1 MNPDYLR
8 PIADHLWQSTLFA
21 GIAGLLTLALRK
33 NSARVRHWLW
43 LTASCKFLIPLSVL
57 IALGGQLAWRTAPPS
72 TQTSLAAV
80 MQEVSQ
86 PFTSP
91 TASAPLLPPVLP
103 VRGRFPAVLLGIWT
117 CGFAGIAFSWW
128 IRWRRIRATV
138 RAGSPVRL
146 AIPIPARSSPTLLE
160 PGVFGVFR
168 PVLLLPEGIS
178 ERLTPTQ
185 LQAVVA
191 HELCHIRYRDNLTA
205 AIHMFV
211 ETVFWFHP
219 LVWWVGK
226 RMVEERE
233 RACDEEVLQLGSE
246 PQVYAEGILNIC
258 KIYVESPLACISGVT
273 GSSLKPRIQAILAN
287 RKVHSLSF
295 ANRAALAIAGA
306 AALALPLAIGIVNTP
321 AIHAQS
327 PQASAPAA
335 RSLEFDAASVKLAP
349 LPKDGRFSIGAR
361 FDPGQFVGDYI
372 TMQECIAAAYTVRGG
387 ETIIGPAWLNSREI
401 AAYNINAKAAGPTSA
416 KDLRMML
423 QNLLANRFGLKLHVE
438 ERPAQVYAL
447 TISGKSIKLTPVKFD
462 GPDPNAGAIHISAS
476 GAEFTHASMA
486 MLAYYLS
493 GNPLGNVEDVTG
505 NHELFDFK
513 LAFANRSGRPLL
525 DPAAGPSRPGEG
537 PPGDTDLPSIFDALK
552 AIGLKLERHPGTA
565 KAYVVDQ
572 VEKIPTQN

>member
-1 MNPDYLR
+1 
-8 PIADHLWQSTLFA
+8 
-21 GIAGLLTLALRK
+21 
-33 NSARVRHWLW
+33 
-43 LTASCKFLIPLSVL
+43 
-57 IALGGQLAWRTAPPS
+57 
-72 TQTSLAAV
+72 
-80 MQEVSQ
+80 
-86 PFTSP
+86 
-91 TASAPLLPPVLP
+91 
-103 VRGRFPAVLLGIWT
+103 
-117 CGFAGIAFSWW
+117 
-128 IRWRRIRATV
+128 
-138 RAGSPVRL
+138 
-146 AIPIPARSSPTLLE
+146 
-160 PGVFGVFR
+160 
-168 PVLLLPEGIS
+168 LLPEGIF

-295 ANRAALAIAGA
+295 ANKAALAIAGA
-306 AALALPLAIGIVNTP
+306 AALALPLAIGIVNAP

-327 PQASAPAA
+327 PQALAPAA

-349 LPKDGRFSIGAR
+349 LPEDGRFSIGAR

-401 AAYNINAKAAGPTSA
+401 AAYNISAKAAGPTSA

-525 DPAAGPSRPGEG
+525 DPAASPSRPGEG
-537 PPGDTDLPSIFDALK
+537 PPGETDLPSIFDALK

-565 KAYVVDQ
+565 KAYVVDH